1 MYLVIYVVTHA
12 AAIWGGRKNG
22 NLKGGRAICKRGW
35 LQLLELHKAKLR
47 VQNMA
52 RKMHT
57 L

>member
-1 MYLVIYVVTHA
+1 MVIYVVTHA
-12 AAIWGGRKNG
+12 AVIWGGRKNG
-22 NLKGGRAICKRGW
+22 NLKEGRAICKRGW
-35 LQLLELHKAKLR
+35 LGLLELHKAKLR

>member
-22 NLKGGRAICKRGW
+22 NLKEGRAICKRGW
-35 LQLLELHKAKLR
+35 LGLLELHKAKLR